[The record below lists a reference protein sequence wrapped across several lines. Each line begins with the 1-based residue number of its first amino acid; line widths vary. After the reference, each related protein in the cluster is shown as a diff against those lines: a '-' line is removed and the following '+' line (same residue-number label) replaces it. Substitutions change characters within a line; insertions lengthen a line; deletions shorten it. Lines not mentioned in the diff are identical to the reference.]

1 MLQSAYSVNRKELLM
16 TKIIFA
22 MYNPK
27 TDCVEVSLN
36 DEIHVSFNCKNA
48 MLPFVWK
55 SLLILLTLQGLLE
68 KNRDCMPNWL
78 PEMVAC
84 KDMLMLWGSLIRGPL
99 NLIKLQNTL
108 VHHYLHLRSY
118 NNYQTLRHLKSIFY
132 LIPLS

>member
-1 MLQSAYSVNRKELLM
+1 M

-22 MYNPK
+22 MYNLKP
-27 TDCVEVSLN
+27 TALRLVSTMKSMSLLTA
-36 DEIHVSFNCKNA
+36 KNA